1 MNFSKVSALLVLAG
15 AMFELSAAPKM
26 EEIESARTFVAK
38 QYKMTYVNTS
48 GNDGMATA
56 GSGDVL
62 TGIIAGLMAQE
73 MAGFEAAVMGTY
85 IHGLAG
91 DYAKEK
97 TSAYYVMAQ
106 DMIDSLRFI

>member
-1 MNFSKVSALLVLAG
+1 
-15 AMFELSAAPKM
+15 
-26 EEIESARTFVAK
+26 
-38 QYKMTYVNTS
+38 MTYVNTS

-62 TGIIAGLMAQE
+62 TGIIAGLMAQG
-73 MAGFEAAVMGTY
+73 MTGFDAAVMGVY
-85 IHGLAG
+85 IHGLVG

-106 DMIDSLRFI
+106 DMIDSLRYI